1 MELLWLNL
9 MIVFIFSLLARHFTK
24 VDYYMS
30 STYFPKPNKIFLF
43 GALTSLVTISGLRAN
58 IGDTFFYKHAYENSE
73 FTLDL
78 VLAEKDVGFGFLQM
92 FLQKFISEDP
102 QVLIFVTALITNTLI
117 VLVLY
122 NHSRL
127 IDISLYVYITG
138 GLFLVSMN
146 GIRQV
151 LAAAIAFVAIRYL
164 IRGNF
169 IKYSIIIVLASLF
182 HQSALILIPFFF
194 LVRFKAW
201 SKATITL
208 LVLSVVFVIGYE
220 QFSNILFRAIEE
232 TQYGHY
238 QSFSEGGANILRSA
252 VTGVPIVIAY
262 LGRDKL
268 RKIMPSN
275 DYIVNMS
282 LIGLMFMLISTQNW
296 IFARFSI
303 YFELY
308 QLILISWIIKL
319 FREKDEKLIYFSMI
333 ICYFAYYFYES
344 VISLNIMYRSDF
356 LSW

>member
-1 MELLWLNL
+1 MALLWLNL
-9 MIVFIFSLLARHFTK
+9 IIVFTFSLLARQFSI
-24 VDYYMS
+24 VEYYIGS
-30 STYFPKPNKIFLF
+30 PRFPKPNKIFLF
-43 GALTSLVTISGLRAN
+43 GALTSLITISGLRAN
-58 IGDTFFYKHAYENSE
+58 IGDTYFYKHAYENND
-73 FTLDL
+73 FTLEL
-78 VLAEKDVGFGFLQM
+78 VLAEKDIGFGFLQM
-92 FLQKFISEDP
+92 FLQKFVSDDP
-102 QVLIFVTALITNTLI
+102 QILIFVTALITNSLI
-117 VLVLY
+117 VFVLY
-122 NHSRL
+122 HYSRL
-127 IDISLYVYITG
+127 IEISLYVYITG

-151 LAAAIAFVAIRYL
+151 LAAAIAFVAIKYL
-164 IRGNF
+164 IKGNF
-169 IKYSIIIVLASLF
+169 IKYALIIVIASLF

-201 SKATITL
+201 SKATVAL

-220 QFSNILFRAIEE
+220 QFSKLLFKAIEE

-238 QSFSEGGANILRSA
+238 QSFSEGGANILRSI
-252 VTGVPIVIAY
+252 VTAVPIIIAY

-268 RKIMPSN
+268 REIMPNS

-319 FREKDEKLIYFSMI
+319 FREKDEKLIYFGMI
-333 ICYFAYYFYES
+333 VCYFAYYFYES

-356 LSW
+356 LM

>member
-1 MELLWLNL
+1 MALLWLNL
-9 MIVFIFSLLARHFTK
+9 IIVFIFSLLARHFSK
-24 VDYYMS
+24 VEYYMS
-30 STYFPKPNKIFLF
+30 STHFPKPNKIFLF
-43 GALTSLVTISGLRAN
+43 GALASLVTISGLRAN
-58 IGDTFFYKHAYENSE
+58 IGDTFFYKHAYENSD
-73 FTLDL
+73 FTLEL
-78 VLAEKDVGFGFLQM
+78 VLAEKDIGFGFLQM
-92 FLQKFISEDP
+92 FLQKFISGDP
-102 QVLIFVTALITNTLI
+102 QILIFVTALITNTLI
-117 VLVLY
+117 VVVLY
-122 NHSRL
+122 HYSRL

-151 LAAAIAFVAIRYL
+151 LAAAIAFVAIKYL
-164 IRGNF
+164 IKGHF
-169 IKYSIIIVLASLF
+169 IKYAIIIVIASLF

-201 SKATITL
+201 SKVTVAL

-220 QFSNILFRAIEE
+220 QFSKLLFKAIEE

-238 QSFSEGGANILRSA
+238 QSFSEGGANIIRSV
-252 VTGVPIVIAY
+252 VTAVPIIIAY
-262 LGRDKL
+262 LGRNTL
-268 RKIMPSN
+268 REIMPNS

-308 QLILISWIIKL
+308 QLILISWIIKI
-319 FREKDEKLIYFSMI
+319 FRKKDEKLIYFGMI

-356 LSW
+356 LMW

>member
-1 MELLWLNL
+1 MALLWLNL
-9 MIVFIFSLLARHFTK
+9 IIVFTFSLLARHFST
-24 VDYYMS
+24 VEYYIGS
-30 STYFPKPNKIFLF
+30 PRFPKPNKIFLF
-43 GALTSLVTISGLRAN
+43 GALTSLITISGLRAN
-58 IGDTFFYKHAYENSE
+58 IGDTYFYKHAYENND
-73 FTLDL
+73 FTLEL
-78 VLAEKDVGFGFLQM
+78 VFAEKDIGFGFLQM
-92 FLQKFISEDP
+92 FLQKFISDDP
-102 QVLIFVTALITNTLI
+102 QILIFVTALITNSLI
-117 VLVLY
+117 VFVLY
-122 NHSRL
+122 HYSRL
-127 IDISLYVYITG
+127 IEISLYVYITG

-151 LAAAIAFVAIRYL
+151 LAAAIAFVAIKYL
-164 IRGNF
+164 IKGNF
-169 IKYSIIIVLASLF
+169 IKYALIIVIASLF

-201 SKATITL
+201 SKATVAL

-220 QFSNILFRAIEE
+220 QFSKLLFKAIEE

-238 QSFSEGGANILRSA
+238 QSFSEGGANILRSI
-252 VTGVPIVIAY
+252 VTAVPIIIAY

-268 RKIMPSN
+268 REIMPNS

-319 FREKDEKLIYFSMI
+319 FREKDEKLIYFGMI
-333 ICYFAYYFYES
+333 VCYFAYYFYES

-356 LSW
+356 LM

>member
-1 MELLWLNL
+1 MALLWLNL
-9 MIVFIFSLLARHFTK
+9 IIVFTFSLLARHFAK
-24 VDYYMS
+24 DELNRNP
-30 STYFPKPNKIFLF
+30 TYFPKPNKVFLF

-58 IGDTFFYKHAYENSE
+58 IGDTYFYKHAYEKSD
-73 FTLDL
+73 FTLEL
-78 VLAEKDVGFGFLQM
+78 VFAEKDIGFGFLQM

-102 QVLIFVTALITNTLI
+102 QILIFVTALITNTLI

-122 NHSRL
+122 HYSRL

-164 IRGNF
+164 VRGHF
-169 IKYSIIIVLASLF
+169 IKYALIIVIASLF
-182 HQSALILIPFFF
+182 HQSVLILIPFFF

-201 SKATITL
+201 SKLTVVL
-208 LVLSVVFVIGYE
+208 LTLSVVFVIGYE
-220 QFSNILFRAIEE
+220 QFSKLLFKAIEE

-238 QSFSEGGANILRSA
+238 RSFSEGGSNMIRSV
-252 VTGVPIVIAY
+252 VTAVPIIIAY

-268 RKIMPSN
+268 REIMPNS

-308 QLILISWIIKL
+308 QVILISWIIKL
-319 FREKDEKLIYFSMI
+319 FREKDEKLIYFGMI

-344 VISLNIMYRSDF
+344 VINLNIIYRSDF
-356 LSW
+356 LVW